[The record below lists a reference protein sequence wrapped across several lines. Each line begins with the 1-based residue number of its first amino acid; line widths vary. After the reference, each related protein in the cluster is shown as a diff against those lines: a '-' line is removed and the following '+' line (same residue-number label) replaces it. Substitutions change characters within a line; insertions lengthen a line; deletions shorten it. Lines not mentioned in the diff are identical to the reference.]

1 MASIEFLKERISKA
15 EDKIAKKQG
24 TIAKKQ
30 GWIEKRKA
38 NFANLTTEN
47 ERYWATCE
55 INNLEDDIIRLEKEI
70 KEAQTALD
78 GYKAQLAAEIEKA
91 NSRNVPAILEF
102 LADWKVKVMN
112 YYERTFP
119 VYLHAKEE
127 RYAQNREYCE
137 KVNYMIRDHAKREEL
152 RKTEREQEKQFRQMW
167 SNFIK
172 YDECDRFQKERL
184 QKDLDRDA
192 ELKYDDII
200 ERTNAIC
207 GTITDAAG
215 LRVGLKGDL
224 DGYVK
229 GERGTAKVQT
239 IGAGGY
245 NIQCFH
251 FRTLV
256 HEMK

>member
-1 MASIEFLKERISKA
+1 MASIEFITKRIEGK
-15 EDKIAKKQG
+15 
-24 TIAKKQ
+24 
-30 GWIEKRKA
+30 
-38 NFANLTTEN
+38 
-47 ERYWATCE
+47 
-55 INNLEDDIIRLEKEI
+55 EKEI
-70 KEAQTALD
+70 KKLESKLARIKKAQATDWEVNPYCYDERELKWTTRDLEAARVALD
-78 GYKAQLAAEIEKA
+78 EYRTQLAAETEKA

-102 LADWKVKVMN
+102 LADWKVKVIN

-119 VYLHAKEE
+119 AYLNAKKE
-127 RYAQNREYCE
+127 RYAQNHEYCQ
-137 KVNYMIRDHAKREEL
+137 KVNRMIRDYAQREEL
-152 RKTEREQEKQFRQMW
+152 RKTEREQDKQFRQMW
-167 SNFIK
+167 SNFIR
-172 YDECDRFQKERL
+172 YDECGRFQKERL

-229 GERGTAKVQT
+229 GERGIAKVQT